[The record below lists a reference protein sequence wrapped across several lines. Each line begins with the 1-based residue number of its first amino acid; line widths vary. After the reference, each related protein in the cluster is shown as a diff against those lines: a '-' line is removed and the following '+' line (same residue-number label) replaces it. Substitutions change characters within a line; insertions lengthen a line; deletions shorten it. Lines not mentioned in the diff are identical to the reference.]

1 MKIIKLFILIF
12 ISHNVMFAHYDTAY
26 WNELS
31 ATQKCSGWMDWL
43 PDEMLLS
50 DLSLPGT
57 HDTMTGGVNLYG
69 HDMAR
74 TQAMTLKQQLESG
87 IRVIDIR
94 AKHNGGSFPI
104 HHGIVYLGVDFEDV
118 LKDVRDFLRQNPTE
132 SVFMRFKQ
140 EESSASDPEMEE
152 LFKKYYDRYKD
163 IFWVNT
169 SGTTNPKVGDFRGKL
184 VLLSDVLSL
193 NKYGLSYRD
202 INKQDDYHLNT
213 NWDLYA
219 KWDKIK
225 AQLNRSNNSSGT
237 IYMNYLSGS
246 GGSFPYFVASG
257 HSSPGTSAGRLVTG
271 LTEPGWK
278 GVYPDFPRG
287 AWFGIFATIYFEGT
301 NTLTADYLKKHKI
314 ALAGMVMADFP
325 GERLINS
332 IIDCNLIKMQQKGLG
347 KRDNKAKATLTRQSY

>member
-1 MKIIKLFILIF
+1 MKIVKLILCAF
-12 ISHNVMFAHYDTAY
+12 MFHSVAFAHYDTAY
-26 WNELS
+26 WNEYA
-31 ATQKCSGWMDWL
+31 ATQNRSGWMDWL

-57 HDTMTGGVNLYG
+57 HDTMTGGVKLVGN
-69 HDMAR
+69 DIAR
-74 TQAMTLKQQLESG
+74 TQAMDLREQLISG

-94 AKHNGGSFPI
+94 VKHNGNSFPI
-104 HHGIVYLGVDFEDV
+104 HHGIIYLGVDFEDV
-118 LKDVRDFLRQNPTE
+118 LRVVRDFLTQNPTE
-132 SVFMRFKQ
+132 TIFMRLKQ
-140 EESSASDPEMEE
+140 ENSSASDYEMEK
-152 LFKKYYDRYKD
+152 LFNNYYGRYKD

-169 SGTTNPKVGDFRGKL
+169 NKTNNPTVGDFRGKL
-184 VLLSDVLSL
+184 VLLSDVFSL

-225 AQLNRSNNSSGT
+225 AQFNRSNNSSGT
-237 IYMNYLSGS
+237 TYMNYLSGS

-257 HSSPGTSAGRLVTG
+257 HSSPGTGAGRLVTG
-271 LTEPGWK
+271 LTEPGWR

-287 AWFGIFATIYFEGT
+287 AWFGVIATIYFEGT
-301 NTLTADYLKKHKI
+301 NTLTADYLKKHNI

-332 IIDCNLIKMQQKGLG
+332 IIDCNLRKMQQKGLK
-347 KRDNKAKATLTRQSY
+347 KRDNRPKATLTRQSY